1 MKKIV
6 YLDMD
11 GVVADFNSL
20 MRQIHTKINLL
31 GETES
36 QALVDKTCKENSHI
50 FLQIEP
56 IAGAID
62 AVNTLLKMPEVDL
75 YFLTAAMW
83 DVPESYTDKRLWLEK
98 YFGTAVRKK
107 LIITHRKD
115 LNRGDFLVDDRTR
128 HGTDKFNGE
137 HIHFGI
143 GEFPNWTITLQY
155 LKNIIQGEMNEN
167 EILSLICTRTRKKS
181 N

>member
-11 GVVADFNSL
+11 GVVADFDAL
-20 MRQIHTKINLL
+20 LQQIHPRMDLL
-31 GETES
+31 GKTER
-36 QALVDKTCKENSHI
+36 QALVDKTCDENRHV

-56 IAGAID
+56 IKGAVD
-62 AVNTLLKMPEVDL
+62 AVNTLLRMTEVDL
-75 YFLTAAMW
+75 YFLSAAMW

-98 YFGTAVRKK
+98 YFGTSVRKR

-128 HGTDKFNGE
+128 HGTDKFIGE
-137 HIHFGI
+137 HIHFGTK
-143 GEFPNWTITLQY
+143 EFPDWSITLDY
-155 LKNIIQGEMNEN
+155 LKNKIREAFNED
-167 EILSLICTRTRKKS
+167 EISL
-181 N
+181 